1 MQDEKKFM
9 EMLHDIVEMARV
21 NGNSITT
28 NEVDDFFEELS
39 LDKKQK
45 DAVYDYLSKGHINVI
60 GYTAMSENDNNV
72 SADGDATKGSKIVP
86 DKPVGESPRTKH
98 YRKTVK
104 DMAGTD
110 SDLKKVYERA
120 VAGGNDEETGE
131 AVINA
136 YLPTVVNFA
145 TRYAGKGVACD
156 ELIQEG
162 NLSLILAVKSIFSGL
177 DCSVLKSFSSF
188 DTYIRDSIRSAIT
201 DHIDA
206 EIGRESGL
214 QVALGKAQ
222 LVKDAASYL
231 AKELGRVASVKEL
244 SEYTHIPDDEINDII
259 RFSGNVLPFGDGK
272 DGYTSIK

>member
-28 NEVDDFFEELS
+28 NEVDEFFEELS

-45 DAVYDYLSKGHINVI
+45 DAVYDYLLGGHIKVI
-60 GYTAMSENDNNV
+60 GYTAKD
-72 SADGDATKGSKIVP
+72 SKIVP

-120 VAGGNDEETGE
+120 VAGGNDDETCG

-162 NLSLILAVKSIFSGL
+162 NLALILAVKSIFSGI

-188 DTYIRDSIRSAIT
+188 DAYIRDSVRSAIT

-214 QVALGKAQ
+214 QAALGKAQ

-231 AKELGRVASVKEL
+231 AKELGRVASVREL